1 MKAFDTLN
9 ITTGHANEIAAL
21 GYQAVGVYLRADRTT
36 PEEIQGLKSVGIKI
50 FSIWEKGFPTAGK
63 YFTAAQGAK
72 DAAAALA
79 FAAKIKQP
87 SGTQIFACVDFDADW
102 ATDGAAIS
110 TYFDAFHHVIRAG
123 GYLASVYGSGVVCAH
138 IVGAGFAHSGFL
150 AQSTG
155 WAGFNDYKSKAA
167 IVQGSTATVLHFDVD
182 YDTIV
187 DTSVCW

>member
-9 ITTGHANEIAAL
+9 ITTGHAHEIAAL
-21 GYQAVGVYLRADRTT
+21 GYQAVGVYLRSDRTT
-36 PEEIQGLKSVGIKI
+36 LEEIQELQSVGIKI
-50 FSIWEKGFPTAGK
+50 FSIWEKGYPTARK

-72 DAAAALA
+72 DAAAALL
-79 FAAKIKQP
+79 FAKKIKQP
-87 SGTQIFACVDFDADW
+87 LGTQIFACVDYDANW
-102 ATDGAAIS
+102 KKDGAAIT

-138 IVGAGFAHSGFL
+138 LVSAGYAHSGFL

-155 WAGFNDYKSKAA
+155 WEGFNDYKSKAA
-167 IVQGSTATVLHFDVD
+167 IVQGATATLLHFDID

-187 DTSVCW
+187 DESVCW